1 MAELYR
7 PISQSG
13 IGRASVGPANS
24 WRRPAESIAPRR
36 TLWAMNI
43 AIKPENIIGQLFLKG

>member
-24 WRRPAESIAPRR
+24 WRRATEIIAPRR
-36 TLWAMNI
+36 NLQAMNI